1 MFPLEQNNPDTTFK
15 DALHVIPKSDLSSYM
30 V

>member
-15 DALHVIPKSDLSSYM
+15 DALHVISKSDLSSYM